1 MSHTRKR
8 GEWMRKITTLD
19 MTTFSVVKPKQKVAA
34 YIRVSTS
41 TEEQLISLEAQRRH
55 YKTLIENNDEW
66 QLVDIY
72 SDEGIT
78 GTKKD
83 RRPELL
89 RLISDCEKGK
99 IDFILTKS
107 ISRFARNTIDCLELV
122 RKLMDLGVHI
132 YFEKENINTNS
143 MESEL
148 MLSILSSLAE
158 NESVSL
164 SENSKWSIR
173 QRFKRGTYK
182 LSYPPYGYDYIDE
195 QVVVNEEQAQVVKR
209 IFNSV
214 LEGVGTE
221 RIARQLNEERIPTK
235 RNGNWTGTTIRGIV
249 KNEKYTGDVLLQKT
263 FTDEHFN
270 RKVNQG
276 ELDQYLIENHHE
288 AIITHADFEAAN
300 RMLEYQASQ
309 KNVTAGS
316 RKYLNRYPFSGKIEC
331 AECGDTFKRRIH
343 TSTHRKYIAWCC
355 STHIK
360 NRDECSMLFIK
371 EERIHQAFI
380 TMMNKLKFGYSYV
393 LIPLSK
399 QLETSNQDEDFQMI
413 TEIEK
418 QIEVTKEELNTLIQL
433 MTKGFLEP
441 AIFNQQKIELSQR
454 HMKLKEE
461 REQLLYLIN
470 DGSNQLSEVKRIIKY
485 FKQVN
490 FIAAFDEETFQDIVR
505 KVIVY
510 SPNEIGFH
518 LKCSIT
524 LKERINR

>member
-1 MSHTRKR
+1 MSRTRKEV
-8 GEWMRKITTLD
+8 EWMWKITTLD
-19 MTTFSVVKPKQKVAA
+19 VAITSAVKPKQKVAA

-41 TEEQLISLEAQRRH
+41 NEEQLISLEAQRRH
-55 YKTLIENNDEW
+55 YKTLIEKNDEW

-107 ISRFARNTIDCLELV
+107 ISRFARDTIDCLELV

-195 QVVVNEEQAQVVKR
+195 QVIVNEKQAQVVKR

-214 LEGVGTE
+214 LAGMGTE
-221 RIARQLNEERIPTK
+221 RIARQLNEEGIPTK
-235 RNGNWTGTTIRGIV
+235 RNGNWTGSTIRGIV

-288 AIITHADFEAAN
+288 AIITHADFEAAK

-309 KNVTAGS
+309 KNVAAGS

-343 TSTHRKYIAWCC
+343 TSTHKKYIAWCC

-360 NRDECSMLFIK
+360 NKNECSMLFIR

-393 LIPLSK
+393 LIPLYK
-399 QLETSNQDEDFQMI
+399 QLEASNQDENYQMI
-413 TEIEK
+413 TELEE
-418 QIEVTKEELNTLIQL
+418 QLEVTKDELNTLIQL
-433 MTKGFLEP
+433 MAKGFLEP
-441 AIFNQQKIELSQR
+441 AIFNEQKLELTHQ
-454 HMKLKEE
+454 HIKLKEE
-461 REQLLYLIN
+461 RNQLLYLIN
-470 DGSNQLSEVKRIIKY
+470 DGSNQLSEVKRLIKC
-485 FKQVN
+485 FKQGN
-490 FIAAFDEETFQDIVR
+490 FINVFDEESFQDIV
-505 KVIVY
+505 KKIIVY
-510 SPNEIGFH
+510 SPHEIGFH
-518 LKCSIT
+518 LKCGIT
-524 LKERINR
+524 LRERIER

>member
-41 TEEQLISLEAQRRH
+41 NEDQLISLEAQRQH

-83 RRPELL
+83 RRSGLL

-182 LSYPPYGYDYIDE
+182 LAYPPYGYDYIDE
-195 QVVVNEEQAQVVKR
+195 MVVVNEEQAQVVKR

-214 LEGVGTE
+214 LEGE
-221 RIARQLNEERIPTK
+221 EQNELP
-235 RNGNWTGTTIRGIV
+235 G
-249 KNEKYTGDVLLQKT
+249 
-263 FTDEHFN
+263 
-270 RKVNQG
+270 
-276 ELDQYLIENHHE
+276 
-288 AIITHADFEAAN
+288 A
-300 RMLEYQASQ
+300 
-309 KNVTAGS
+309 
-316 RKYLNRYPFSGKIEC
+316 
-331 AECGDTFKRRIH
+331 KRR
-343 TSTHRKYIAWCC
+343 K
-355 STHIK
+355 
-360 NRDECSMLFIK
+360 DP
-371 EERIHQAFI
+371 
-380 TMMNKLKFGYSYV
+380 NKAKW
-393 LIPLSK
+393 
-399 QLETSNQDEDFQMI
+399 QLDRFYDTWN
-413 TEIEK
+413 
-418 QIEVTKEELNTLIQL
+418 
-433 MTKGFLEP
+433 
-441 AIFNQQKIELSQR
+441 
-454 HMKLKEE
+454 
-461 REQLLYLIN
+461 
-470 DGSNQLSEVKRIIKY
+470 
-485 FKQVN
+485 
-490 FIAAFDEETFQDIVR
+490 
-505 KVIVY
+505 
-510 SPNEIGFH
+510 
-518 LKCSIT
+518 C
-524 LKERINR
+524 